1 MALVNNRENN
11 IKISITKHQT
21 KPTNKKTEA
30 TEMEKLNSTPAKDI
44 TGKTTAE
51 SFYNMF
57 DKKKSKCC
65 NIAETLK
72 EKDKNQI
79 LEM

>member
-1 MALVNNRENN
+1 
-11 IKISITKHQT
+11 
-21 KPTNKKTEA
+21 
-30 TEMEKLNSTPAKDI
+30 MEKLNSTPAKDI

-72 EKDKNQI
+72 EKDTNQI